1 MDNSELL
8 KELILDI
15 KNLSVDFSTENG
27 TYNAVKGLNLSV
39 GNGEILGLVGES
51 GSGKSVTSLALMRL
65 LKSPPAIITNG
76 EINFKNKN
84 KEWVNL
90 LSLDNNTM
98 RDYRGNEIAM
108 IFQEPMTSLNPVMK
122 CGKQVIEAITAHKKT
137 DKKKSKEI
145 CLELFKEVLLPEPE
159 KVFDKYPHELSGGQ
173 KQRIMIAMA
182 LSGNPSLLIADEP
195 TTALDVTVQKSI
207 IELIRNLNKKYGM
220 SVIFITHDLGVVAE
234 ISDKIAVMYQGNI
247 VEQGLKNDILLHP
260 KHPYT
265 CGLISCRPP
274 LSKRPEKLITVS
286 DFLNNKSVVYKTISP
301 EERKQNHD
309 ILYSQ
314 NPLLEVK
321 DLEVK
326 FNLKKNFFGKSI
338 EDFVAVK
345 KVSFDV
351 FRGETLGIVGESG
364 CGKTTI
370 GRSILN
376 LIDISS
382 GQIIYEGK
390 NLKLLG
396 KSEMREVREK
406 VQIIFQDPYSSLNP
420 RITIGNSIIEPMR
433 VHKIEKNDKTR
444 KEKAISLLE
453 KVSLSSAFFNRYPH
467 ELSGGQRQRV
477 CIARALALNP
487 QLIVCDES
495 VSSLDV
501 SVQAQVLNLLNHLKK
516 ELGLTYIF
524 ISHDLSVVKYM
535 SDRVLV
541 IKSGQIVEKGEAD
554 NLYNNPQHPYTQ
566 KLISSIPDLPTI

>member
-1 MDNSELL
+1 
-8 KELILDI
+8 
-15 KNLSVDFSTENG
+15 
-27 TYNAVKGLNLSV
+27 
-39 GNGEILGLVGES
+39 
-51 GSGKSVTSLALMRL
+51 
-65 LKSPPAIITNG
+65 
-76 EINFKNKN
+76 
-84 KEWVNL
+84 
-90 LSLDNNTM
+90 
-98 RDYRGNEIAM
+98 
-108 IFQEPMTSLNPVMK
+108 
-122 CGKQVIEAITAHKKT
+122 
-137 DKKKSKEI
+137 
-145 CLELFKEVLLPEPE
+145 
-159 KVFDKYPHELSGGQ
+159 
-173 KQRIMIAMA
+173 MIAKA
-182 LSGNPSLLIADEP
+182 LAGNPSLLIADEP